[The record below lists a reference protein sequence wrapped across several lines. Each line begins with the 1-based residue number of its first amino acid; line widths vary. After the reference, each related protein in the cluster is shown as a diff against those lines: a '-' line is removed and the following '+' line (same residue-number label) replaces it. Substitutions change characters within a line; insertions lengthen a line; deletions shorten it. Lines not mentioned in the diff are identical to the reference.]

1 MPTDGHNQGIDE
13 SSISTIEIV
22 EFQDEMERS
31 FLEYAM
37 SVIVARALPD
47 VRDGLKPVH
56 RRILHT
62 MYSQGLRPD
71 RPFSKS
77 ARVVGDVMG
86 RFHPHGEAAIYDALA
101 RMVQDF
107 SLRYPLI
114 SGHGNFGST
123 GPDEGP
129 AAMRYTECR
138 LSEISLTLL
147 AGIDEDT
154 VDFVPNYDATETE
167 PVVLPSRLPN
177 LLINGSQGIAVGL
190 ATNIPPHNL
199 HEIIEAVIYK
209 LMHPDAGVEEI
220 IEIVKGP
227 DFPTGAII
235 LGHEGIHDA
244 YRTGRGTI
252 KLQAVAD
259 IESSHTS
266 DRIVI
271 TELPYQTSVEV
282 IERRIADL
290 VKSGEL
296 EGIARTRNES
306 AGRKPKLV
314 IELKRDVNARVVLN
328 RLFRLTSLQ
337 SNFAINMVALVDGV
351 PRTLNIEQ
359 LIDAYCRHQID
370 VVTRRSRYRLNKAK
384 DRAHIVEGLLR
395 AISML
400 DEVIRTIR
408 AANDRS
414 EARLALQNIP
424 FNFTEAQ
431 ANHILDMTLAR
442 LTRLGET
449 ELRDEFKNLQ
459 NTIKELESI
468 LADEWRL
475 RRVIADE
482 LLVWDAEFSDQ
493 RRTRIL
499 NDTGE
504 ITAEDLI
511 NEEELVVTLTAANYI
526 KAVSADSFRIQARGG
541 KGVRGTK
548 VKDTDIVT
556 HVAYVT
562 AHSYVLLFSNRGRV
576 FKVRGHEIPSK
587 DRTARGVPVVNVIP
601 VDNSETIQAM
611 VSTTSFDKDKFLLF
625 VTRKG
630 LVKKTSITEYDK
642 SRREGFTALTIREG
656 DELVAVLEVSSTDDI
671 ILVSKYGMAIR
682 FNTLDIRAS
691 GRTAMGVLGM
701 RLRNND
707 YVVACDVTSNGDD
720 LLLITNRGFGKR
732 ISFDK
737 FNLQNRGGLGVRA
750 MTVSDRRGYVI
761 GARAV
766 HANDEIILV
775 SSDGVTM
782 KTVAGSIA
790 AQGRTASGVRV
801 MQLGLD
807 QQLAGFAP
815 ANMN

>member
-1 MPTDGHNQGIDE
+1 VPIDRHDQNLNE
-13 SSISTIEIV
+13 GSISTVEIV

-138 LSEISLTLL
+138 LSELSLVLL

-154 VDFVPNYDATETE
+154 VDFIPNYDATETE

-199 HEIIEAVIYK
+199 HEIISAVTHK
-209 LMHPDAGVEEI
+209 LMHPDAGVDALIQI
-220 IEIVKGP
+220 IKGP

-235 LGHEGIHDA
+235 LGRDGIHEA

-252 KLQAVAD
+252 KLQAVAE
-259 IESSHTS
+259 IESSHNAE
-266 DRIVI
+266 RIVI

-290 VKSGEL
+290 VKSGDL

-359 LIDAYCRHQID
+359 LVDAYCRHQID
-370 VVTRRSRYRLNKAK
+370 VVTRRSRYRLNKAR

-408 AANDRS
+408 AAADRS
-414 EARLALQNIP
+414 EARTSLQNPP

-442 LTRLGET
+442 LTRLGEA
-449 ELRDEFKNLQ
+449 ELRNEFEELQ
-459 NTIKELESI
+459 ATIRELEAI

-482 LLVWDAEFSDQ
+482 LSAWDVEFSDA
-493 RRTRIL
+493 RRTRIV
-499 NDTGE
+499 DSTGE
-504 ITAEDLI
+504 ITTEELI
-511 NEEELVVTLTAANYI
+511 EEEELVVTLTAANYI
-526 KAVSADSFRIQARGG
+526 KAVPADSFKIQARGG

-548 VKDTDIVT
+548 VKDTDFVA

-562 AHSYVLLFSNRGRV
+562 AHSYVLLFSNKGRV

-587 DRTARGVPVVNVIP
+587 DRTARGVPAVNVVP
-601 VDNSETIQAM
+601 VDSGETIQAM
-611 VSTTSFDKDKFLLF
+611 VSTTGFDEDKFLLF

-630 LVKKTSITEYDK
+630 LVKKTSIKEYDK

-656 DELVAVLEVSSTDDI
+656 DELVSVLEVASTDDV
-671 ILVSKYGMAIR
+671 ILVSRNGMAIR

-691 GRTAMGVLGM
+691 GRAAMGVLGM
-701 RLRNND
+701 KLRSD
-707 YVVACDVTSNGDD
+707 DSVVACDVTSNGDD
-720 LLLITNRGFGKR
+720 LLLITDKGFGKR
-732 ISFDK
+732 ISLDK
-737 FNLQNRGGLGVRA
+737 FNLQGRGGLGVRA
-750 MTVSDRRGYVI
+750 MMVSDRRGHVI

-766 HANDEIILV
+766 HASDEIILV

-782 KTVAGSIA
+782 KTVAGNIA

-801 MQLGLD
+801 MQLGSD
-807 QQLAGFAP
+807 QQVAGFAP
-815 ANMN
+815 ASMN